1 MKYCPNCGNEVAE
14 GAQFCDKCGA
24 SMSVQQQAQQAASQ
38 SVQATPVY
46 NQPNMGMASGIS
58 ERNIVVAIIL
68 SLVTCGIY
76 SIYWFIVMTDD
87 VNKVN
92 QDPNATS
99 GGMAFLFTLITCG
112 IYGLYWYYKMGKSL
126 YEAGQK
132 TGRQISDNSILYLVL
147 GLFGFGI
154 ISYALIQ
161 SDLNKF
167 TNNQ

>member
-1 MKYCPNCGNEVAE
+1 MKYCPNCGNEVPE
-14 GAQFCDKCGA
+14 GVQFCNKCGA
-24 SMSVQQQAQQAASQ
+24 SMEVQQQAQANNGAQFN
-38 SVQATPVY
+38 
-46 NQPNMGMASGIS
+46 NQPTGGIP

-87 VNKVN
+87 VNRAN

-112 IYGLYWYYKMGKSL
+112 IYGIYWYYKMGKSL

-132 TGRQISDNSILYLVL
+132 SGIQINDNSILYLIL

-154 ISYALIQ
+154 VSYALIQ
-161 SDLNKF
+161 ADLNKF
-167 TNNQ
+167 ATQR

>member
-1 MKYCPNCGNEVAE
+1 MKYCPNCGNEVPE
-14 GAQFCDKCGA
+14 GAQFCNKCGA
-24 SMSVQQQAQQAASQ
+24 SISVQQEAQQQAQQP
-38 SVQATPVY
+38 VQAAPVY
-46 NQPNMGMASGIS
+46 SQQNPGMPSGVS
-58 ERNIVVAIIL
+58 ERNIVLAIVL
-68 SLVTCGIY
+68 SIITCGIY
-76 SIYWFIVMTDD
+76 GIYWFIVMTDD
-87 VNKVN
+87 VNRAN

-99 GGMAFLFTLITCG
+99 GGMAFLFTIITCG

-132 TGRQISDNSILYLVL
+132 TGRPISDNSILYLIL

-167 TNNQ
+167 ANN